1 VLARGLSRVAS
12 ERQSEGA
19 ARMLL
24 DRLTPREREILQLSA
39 EGLGGKEIAARLSI
53 STQTVQTHI
62 RNILS
67 KLGLH
72 SRLEAVAF
80 AVRHG
85 AASI

>member
-1 VLARGLSRVAS
+1 V
-12 ERQSEGA
+12 
-19 ARMLL
+19 
-24 DRLTPREREILQLSA
+24 QLSA
-39 EGLGGKEIAARLSI
+39 EGLRAQEIASRLSI

-72 SRLEAVAF
+72 SRLEAMAF